1 MPEMRQISV
10 KSIGSAL
17 YDCIAH
23 ASFKL
28 GKDELDALEQA
39 HKRETDPAAR
49 EILSQLL
56 ENAEIACREM
66 RPLCQDTGLAVVF
79 VDIGQSVALIDGDL
93 TEAINSAV
101 ARAYGELYLRKS
113 VVRHALDRKNTQD
126 NTPAI
131 IHTRIVPGDKVRIRF
146 AAKGGG
152 CENMSQ
158 LAMMTPSVGRD
169 GVVDFVVKVVRD
181 ALANPCPPIIVGVG
195 LGGNFE
201 TVALAAKEAL
211 LVPLG
216 QAADNDLDAKLEQ
229 ELLAKINATGI
240 GPMGLGGCTT
250 ALAVHVQ
257 SRPCHIASLPVAVN
271 LDCHSHR
278 HAEVIL

>member
-1 MPEMRQISV
+1 MRKISV
-10 KSIGSAL
+10 KSIGAAL
-17 YDCIAH
+17 YDCIAK
-23 ASFKL
+23 ASFEL
-28 GKDELDALEQA
+28 GQDEIIALRQA
-39 HKRETDPAAR
+39 RQKETNSTAR
-49 EILSQLL
+49 EILDQLL
-56 ENAEIACREM
+56 DNAEIARCEL

-79 VDIGQSVALIDGDL
+79 VDIGQAVALIDGDL

-101 ARAYGELYLRKS
+101 AKAYTELYLRKS
-113 VVRHALDRKNTQD
+113 VVRHALDRQNTHD

-131 IHTRIVPGDKVRIRF
+131 IHTRIVPGDKVRLRF

-158 LAMMTPSVGRD
+158 LAILMPSAGRA
-169 GVVDFVVKVVRD
+169 GVVDFVVKTVRD
-181 ALANPCPPIIVGVG
+181 ALANPCPPIVVGVG

-201 TVALAAKEAL
+201 TVAIAAKEAL
-211 LVPLG
+211 LVPLSEPAG
-216 QAADNDLDAKLEQ
+216 NALDAALEK
-229 ELLAKINATGI
+229 ELLEKINATGI
-240 GPMGLGGCTT
+240 GAMGLGGCVT

-278 HAEVIL
+278 HAEIVL